1 MSLEDL
7 KAQAEAEEEVTTEA
21 EEPEAQGEPEPDE
34 LEAEEADSEQEGS
47 SDEEEGNDAEEAEP
61 SEDFELELDGEPEP
75 GQQKPSPEEAL
86 VYKLTKQKQ
95 KTREYKDE
103 LEELREELKALKE
116 GRQPQAPSRP
126 QQPAHQYPPVP
137 LLYENG
143 IDTPEQYQKAYQK
156 WVADCKAIDQRNAE
170 ADQQKTEYKRRM
182 EEMTHNLAKR
192 LGKFATE
199 YKVKDTRVISA
210 AERATSEID
219 AATKIE
225 GSLAYLLDSVGD
237 GGERVAY
244 HIGTNDKAL
253 ARVKELLAQDSTGLK
268 AIAEMTRMAERLKP
282 KHSVKTSQA
291 PAPDTPLKGDGSPAS
306 QKRLQDEYDKAS
318 EKGDLKAMRAALNK
332 AEQLG
337 VRLK

>member
-7 KAQAEAEEEVTTEA
+7 RAQAETEEEATTEA
-21 EEPEAQGEPEPDE
+21 EEPETQDEPEPEEDE
-34 LEAEEADSEQEGS
+34 TEEGS
-47 SDEEEGNDAEEAEP
+47 SDEDEGGEAEEEEP

-75 GQQKPSPEEAL
+75 DQQKPSPEDAL

-95 KTREYKDE
+95 KTREYKSE
-103 LEELREELKALKE
+103 IEELREELKALRE
-116 GRQPQAPSRP
+116 GRQPQAQSRQ
-126 QQPAHQYPPVP
+126 QQPAQQYTPVP
-137 LLYENG
+137 LLHENG

-170 ADQQKTEYKRRM
+170 ADQQKSEYKRQM
-182 EEMTHNLAKR
+182 EDMTHNLAKR
-192 LGKFATE
+192 LGKFASE
-199 YKVKDTRVISA
+199 HKIKDERVISA

-219 AATKIE
+219 EATKID

-244 HIGTNDKAL
+244 YIGTNDAAMTKI
-253 ARVKELLAQDSTGLK
+253 KGLLQQDTTGMK

-282 KHSVKTSQA
+282 KHSSRTSKA
-291 PAPDTPLKGDGSPAS
+291 PAPDRPIKGDGSQAS
-306 QKRLQDEYDKAS
+306 SRKLQEQYDKAS
-318 EKGDLKAMRAALNK
+318 EKRDMKAMREAVRAAEK
-332 AEQLG
+332 LG